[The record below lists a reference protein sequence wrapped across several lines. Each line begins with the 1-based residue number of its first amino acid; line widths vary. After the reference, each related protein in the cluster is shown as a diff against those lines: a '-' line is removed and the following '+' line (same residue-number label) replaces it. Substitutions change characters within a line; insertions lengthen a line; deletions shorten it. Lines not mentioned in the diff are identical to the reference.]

1 MKRLFFGG
9 IHPKYNKEMSTG
21 ITTFSQITP
30 SQVVIPLQQH
40 IGSPCTP
47 LVKVG
52 DHVVIGQKIGDGD
65 GLCVPVHASVSGK
78 VLAVEPRPHT
88 SGRDVMAIVIENDF
102 QDTEIESMAGN
113 PVLQAYRASQDGKG
127 SEEGQISKMLEAFPL
142 GQMDTD
148 EILSLIREAGI
159 VGMGGA
165 AFPGNVKALSAMGNV
180 DTLIA
185 NACECEPYI
194 TADDSLLRTSPEQV
208 MAGMKILCHVLQ
220 PSRLVLAVEDNKK
233 AAIEKVRR
241 LLPKY
246 EGIELAV
253 LPTRYPQGA
262 EKQLIQ
268 ALTGREIPPGQ
279 LPVSVNCAVFNVST
293 FAAIFRA
300 VVWKMPLTKRIV
312 TISGEAIAEPQN
324 FIVRIGTPFHDLI
337 EAAGGLNDKTERVI
351 SGGPMMGF
359 AQKDLAVPVI
369 KATNSILCLMKDK
382 NGAAEN
388 PVCIRCGKCVEACPM
403 KLQPLYLYRFEK
415 AQDLEALERLNLM
428 DCIECG
434 SCAFT
439 CPGKL
444 PLVERFRRGKQSLRE
459 AKTK

>member
-21 ITTFSQITP
+21 ITDFRTIAP
-30 SQVVIPLQQH
+30 HQVVIPMVQH
-40 IGSPCTP
+40 IGVPCTP
-47 LVKVG
+47 LVSVG
-52 DHVVIGQKIGDGD
+52 DHVLRGQKIGDGE
-65 GLCVPVHASVSGK
+65 GLCVPVHASVSGT
-78 VLAVEPRPHT
+78 VAAIEPRPHA
-88 SGRDVMAIVIENDF
+88 SGRMVNAVVIENDF
-102 QDTEIESMAGN
+102 QDAAV
-113 PVLQAYRASQDGKG
+113 PASPIVGPL
-127 SEEGQISKMLEAFPL
+127 EEADSDA
-142 GQMDTD
+142 
-148 EILSLIREAGI
+148 ILHAIREAGI

-194 TADDSLLRTSPEQV
+194 TADDSLLRTQPEQV
-208 MAGMKILCHVLQ
+208 LEGMRILKHILK
-220 PSRLVLAVEDNKK
+220 PDRLVLAVEDNKVQ
-233 AAIEKVRR
+233 AIEKLRT
-241 LLPKY
+241 LLPQFP
-246 EGIELAV
+246 EVELAV

-268 ALTGREIPPGQ
+268 ALTGREVSPGK
-279 LPVSVNCAVFNVST
+279 LPVSVGCAVFNVST
-293 FAAIFRA
+293 FAAIYRA
-300 VVWKMPLTKRIV
+300 VRLGLPLTERIV
-312 TISGEAIAEPQN
+312 TISGEAIAQPQN

-337 EAAGGLNDKTERVI
+337 EAAGGLNDRTERVI
-351 SGGPMMGF
+351 SGGPMMGT
-359 AQKDLAVPVI
+359 AQSDLSVPVV
-369 KATNSILCLMKDK
+369 KATNSILCLLKDV

-403 KLQPLYLYRFEK
+403 RLQPLYLYRFQK
-415 AQDLEALERLNLM
+415 AGDLQALERLNLM

-444 PLVERFRRGKQSLRE
+444 PLVERIRQGKQMLRE
-459 AKTK
+459 AKSK